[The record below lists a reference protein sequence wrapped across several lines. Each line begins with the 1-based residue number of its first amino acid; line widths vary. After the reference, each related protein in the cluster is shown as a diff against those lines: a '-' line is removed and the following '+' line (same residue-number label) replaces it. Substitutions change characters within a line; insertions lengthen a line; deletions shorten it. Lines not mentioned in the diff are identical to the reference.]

1 MRKAIGVLV
10 LIISVVYAHAQADF
24 PKDSSMF
31 KTLGWWE
38 IRQKDSLYTSIGHR
52 YMAGSNLLIESIYA
66 NDSQRFHLHNEY
78 KCSNLYYTIYI
89 KEYSMYLRRGI
100 NSIHETSNDYVSISK
115 CSGNSIYSYVD
126 ICESISFSFYSY
138 SKDFVPDK
146 LDRNCIRLSIGKDE
160 MIEQFNAK
168 GSDDYPDKI
177 ITTIFTRLNEDE
189 VKADTKHDL
198 QRIFS
203 DRFDLSF
210 IKSQDELLE
219 YYAKLPKDSYYY
231 SCKEK
236 LVTLSYLVKNFEG
249 RWKYSNIQNGES
261 AELKAV
267 NLNGTAVLFVADTEI
282 SAETELLP
290 TAYFTYPFIFPAT
303 KLWIGQIV
311 ANAKVK
317 VPNLLLKFNI
327 NGFGS
332 ASENGNIMYIPTY
345 VYIRDNKEKDI
356 YNIFRDKFYSKYI
369 KKEGNKYYFKSF
381 IHYNKEIIG
390 KDGKK
395 YLVSRRRDV
404 YLKWEIN
411 EDFSVVDEYLDLC
424 DGNGWQHTVKFEKIK

>member
-1 MRKAIGVLV
+1 MKKAIGVLV

-126 ICESISFSFYSY
+126 LHEFSSFNSY
-138 SKDFVPDK
+138 IKDFV
-146 LDRNCIRLSIGKDE
+146 S
-160 MIEQFNAK
+160 
-168 GSDDYPDKI
+168 
-177 ITTIFTRLNEDE
+177 
-189 VKADTKHDL
+189 
-198 QRIFS
+198 
-203 DRFDLSF
+203 
-210 IKSQDELLE
+210 
-219 YYAKLPKDSYYY
+219 
-231 SCKEK
+231 
-236 LVTLSYLVKNFEG
+236 
-249 RWKYSNIQNGES
+249 
-261 AELKAV
+261 
-267 NLNGTAVLFVADTEI
+267 
-282 SAETELLP
+282 
-290 TAYFTYPFIFPAT
+290 
-303 KLWIGQIV
+303 
-311 ANAKVK
+311 
-317 VPNLLLKFNI
+317 
-327 NGFGS
+327 
-332 ASENGNIMYIPTY
+332 
-345 VYIRDNKEKDI
+345 
-356 YNIFRDKFYSKYI
+356 
-369 KKEGNKYYFKSF
+369 NKYYFKSF
-381 IHYNKEIIG
+381 IHYNKEIIDE
-390 KDGKK
+390 DGKK

>member
-1 MRKAIGVLV
+1 
-10 LIISVVYAHAQADF
+10 
-24 PKDSSMF
+24 
-31 KTLGWWE
+31 
-38 IRQKDSLYTSIGHR
+38 
-52 YMAGSNLLIESIYA
+52 
-66 NDSQRFHLHNEY
+66 
-78 KCSNLYYTIYI
+78 
-89 KEYSMYLRRGI
+89 MYLRRGI

-115 CSGNSIYSYVD
+115 CSGNSIYAYVD
-126 ICESISFSFYSY
+126 LHEFSSFNSY
-138 SKDFVPDK
+138 IKDFVSDK
-146 LDRNCIRLSIGKDE
+146 LDRNCIRISIEKDR
-160 MIEQFNAK
+160 MIWQFNAK

-203 DRFDLSF
+203 DRFGLSF

-236 LVTLSYLVKNFEG
+236 LETLSYLVKNFEG

-267 NLNGTAVLFVADTEI
+267 NLNGTAVLFVADIEI

-290 TAYFTYPFIFPAT
+290 TAYFTYPFIYPVIE
-303 KLWIGQIV
+303 KWVGQIV

-327 NGFGS
+327 NGLGL
-332 ASENGNIMYIPTY
+332 ADKTGNIMYIPTY
-345 VYIRDNKEKDI
+345 IYIRDNKENGI

-381 IHYNKEIIG
+381 IHYNKEIIDE
-390 KDGKK
+390 DGKK

>member
-1 MRKAIGVLV
+1 MKKAIGVLV

-31 KTLGWWE
+31 KILGWWE
-38 IRQKDSLYTSIGHR
+38 AREKDSIYTSIVHR
-52 YMAGSNLLIESIYA
+52 YMAGSNLLIENYYA
-66 NDSQRFHLHNEY
+66 NDSQRFHLHNTY
-78 KCSNLYYTIYI
+78 KCSNSYYTIYI
-89 KEYSMYLRRGI
+89 KEYSIYLRRGI
-100 NSIHETSNDYVSISK
+100 SSIYETSNDYVSISK
-115 CSGNSIYSYVD
+115 CSGNSIYAYVD
-126 ICESISFSFYSY
+126 LHEFSSFNSY
-138 SKDFVPDK
+138 IKDFVSDK
-146 LDRNCIRLSIGKDE
+146 LDRNCIRISIEKDR
-160 MIEQFNAK
+160 MIKQLNVKEID
-168 GSDDYPDKI
+168 SWPDKI

-203 DRFDLSF
+203 DRFGLSF

-236 LVTLSYLVKNFEG
+236 LETLSYLVKNFEG

-290 TAYFTYPFIFPAT
+290 TAYFTYPFIYPVIE
-303 KLWIGQIV
+303 KWVGQIV

-327 NGFGS
+327 DGLGS

-369 KKEGNKYYFKSF
+369 KK
-381 IHYNKEIIG
+381 
-390 KDGKK
+390 
-395 YLVSRRRDV
+395 RR
-404 YLKWEIN
+404 
-411 EDFSVVDEYLDLC
+411 
-424 DGNGWQHTVKFEKIK
+424 

>member
-1 MRKAIGVLV
+1 MKKAIGVLV

-31 KTLGWWE
+31 KILGWWE
-38 IRQKDSLYTSIGHR
+38 AREKDSIYTSIVHR
-52 YMAGSNLLIESIYA
+52 YMAGSNLLIENYYA
-66 NDSQRFHLHNEY
+66 NDSQRFHLHNTY
-78 KCSNLYYTIYI
+78 KCSNSYYTIYI

-115 CSGNSIYSYVD
+115 CSGNSIYAYVD
-126 ICESISFSFYSY
+126 LHEFSSFNSY
-138 SKDFVPDK
+138 IKDFVSDK
-146 LDRNCIRLSIGKDE
+146 LDRNCIRISIEKDR
-160 MIEQFNAK
+160 MIWQFNAK

-236 LVTLSYLVKNFEG
+236 LETLSYLVKNFEG

-290 TAYFTYPFIFPAT
+290 TAYFTYNSADMTDWAWKMVT
-303 KLWIGQIV
+303 KS
-311 ANAKVK
+311 KVK

-327 NGFGS
+327 DGLGS

-345 VYIRDNKEKDI
+345 MYIYDNKEKESYEI
-356 YNIFRDKFYSKYI
+356 YRRLFYSTFI
-369 KKEGNKYYFKSF
+369 KKVSNKYYFKSYVR
-381 IHYNKEIIG
+381 YNEEVLDVAKMRLG
-390 KDGKK
+390 K
-395 YLVSRRRDV
+395 RFRDV

>member
-1 MRKAIGVLV
+1 MKKAIGVLV

-31 KTLGWWE
+31 KILGWWE
-38 IRQKDSLYTSIGHR
+38 AREKDSIYTSIVHR
-52 YMAGSNLLIESIYA
+52 YMAGSNLLIENYYA
-66 NDSQRFHLHNEY
+66 NDSQRFHLHNTY
-78 KCSNLYYTIYI
+78 KCSNSYYTIYI

-115 CSGNSIYSYVD
+115 CLDNTIYAYVD
-126 ICESISFSFYSY
+126 MCESISFSFYNY
-138 SKDFVPDK
+138 SKDFVSDK

-177 ITTIFTRLNEDE
+177 ITIIFTRLNEDE

-203 DRFDLSF
+203 DRIDLSF

-236 LVTLSYLVKNFEG
+236 LETLSYLVKNFEG

-290 TAYFTYPFIFPAT
+290 TAYFTYNSADMTDWAWKMVT
-303 KLWIGQIV
+303 KS
-311 ANAKVK
+311 KVK

-327 NGFGS
+327 NGLGL
-332 ASENGNIMYIPTY
+332 ADKTGNIMYIPTY
-345 VYIRDNKEKDI
+345 MYIYDNKEKESYEI
-356 YNIFRDKFYSKYI
+356 YRRLFYSTFI
-369 KKEGNKYYFKSF
+369 KKVSNKYYFKSYVR
-381 IHYNKEIIG
+381 YNEEVLDVAKMRLG
-390 KDGKK
+390 K
-395 YLVSRRRDV
+395 RFRDV

>member
-1 MRKAIGVLV
+1 MKKAIGVLV

-38 IRQKDSLYTSIGHR
+38 ISQKDSLYTSIGHR
-52 YMAGSNLLIESIYA
+52 YMAGSNLLIENIYA
-66 NDSQRFHLHNEY
+66 NDSQRFHLHNTY
-78 KCSNLYYTIYI
+78 KCSNSYYTIYI

-115 CSGNSIYSYVD
+115 CSGNSIYAYVD
-126 ICESISFSFYSY
+126 LHEFSSFNSY
-138 SKDFVPDK
+138 IKDFVSDK
-146 LDRNCIRLSIGKDE
+146 LDRNCIRISIEKDR
-160 MIEQFNAK
+160 MIKQLNVKEID
-168 GSDDYPDKI
+168 SWPDKI

-203 DRFDLSF
+203 DRFGLSF

-236 LVTLSYLVKNFEG
+236 LETLSYLVKNFEG

-290 TAYFTYPFIFPAT
+290 TAYFTYNSADMTDWAWKMVT
-303 KLWIGQIV
+303 KS
-311 ANAKVK
+311 KVK

-327 NGFGS
+327 NGLGL
-332 ASENGNIMYIPTY
+332 ADKTGNIMYIPTY
-345 VYIRDNKEKDI
+345 MYIYDNKEKESYEI
-356 YNIFRDKFYSKYI
+356 YRRLFYSTFI
-369 KKEGNKYYFKSF
+369 KKVSNKYYFKSYVR
-381 IHYNKEIIG
+381 YNEEVLDVAKMRLG
-390 KDGKK
+390 K
-395 YLVSRRRDV
+395 RFRDV

>member
-1 MRKAIGVLV
+1 MKKAIGVLV

-38 IRQKDSLYTSIGHR
+38 ISQKDSLYTSIGHR

-66 NDSQRFHLHNEY
+66 NDSQRFHLHNTY
-78 KCSNLYYTIYI
+78 KCSNSYYTIYI

-100 NSIHETSNDYVSISK
+100 DSIHAISNSYLSISK
-115 CSGNSIYSYVD
+115 CLDNTIYAYVD
-126 ICESISFSFYSY
+126 MCESISFSFYNY
-138 SKDFVPDK
+138 SKDFVSDK
-146 LDRNCIRLSIGKDE
+146 LDRNCIRISIEKDR
-160 MIEQFNAK
+160 MIKQLNVKEID
-168 GSDDYPDKI
+168 SWPDKI

-203 DRFDLSF
+203 DRFGLSF

-236 LVTLSYLVKNFEG
+236 LETLSYLVKNFEG

-290 TAYFTYPFIFPAT
+290 TAYFTYNSADMTDWAWKMVT
-303 KLWIGQIV
+303 KS
-311 ANAKVK
+311 KVK

-327 NGFGS
+327 NGLGL
-332 ASENGNIMYIPTY
+332 ADKTGNIMYIPTY
-345 VYIRDNKEKDI
+345 MYIYDNKEKESYEI
-356 YNIFRDKFYSKYI
+356 YRRLFYSTFI
-369 KKEGNKYYFKSF
+369 KKVSNKYYFKSYVR
-381 IHYNKEIIG
+381 YNEEVLDVAKMRLG
-390 KDGKK
+390 K
-395 YLVSRRRDV
+395 RFRDV

>member
-1 MRKAIGVLV
+1 MKKAIGVLV

-78 KCSNLYYTIYI
+78 KCSNSYYTIYI

-138 SKDFVPDK
+138 SKDFVSDK

-203 DRFDLSF
+203 DRFGLSF

-236 LVTLSYLVKNFEG
+236 LETLSYLVKNFEG

-290 TAYFTYPFIFPAT
+290 TAYFTYNSADMTDWAWKMVT
-303 KLWIGQIV
+303 KS
-311 ANAKVK
+311 KVK

-327 NGFGS
+327 NGLGL
-332 ASENGNIMYIPTY
+332 ADKTGNIMYIPTY
-345 VYIRDNKEKDI
+345 MYIYDNKEKESYEI
-356 YNIFRDKFYSKYI
+356 YRRLFYSTFI
-369 KKEGNKYYFKSF
+369 KKVSNKYYFKSYVR
-381 IHYNKEIIG
+381 YNEEV
-390 KDGKK
+390 
-395 YLVSRRRDV
+395 LDV
-404 YLKWEIN
+404 AKN
-411 EDFSVVDEYLDLC
+411 EV
-424 DGNGWQHTVKFEKIK
+424 G

>member
-1 MRKAIGVLV
+1 MKKAIGVLV

-78 KCSNLYYTIYI
+78 KCSNSYYTIYI
-89 KEYSMYLRRGI
+89 KEYSIYLRRGI
-100 NSIHETSNDYVSISK
+100 DSIHAISNSYLSISK
-115 CSGNSIYSYVD
+115 CLDNTIYAYVD
-126 ICESISFSFYSY
+126 MCESISFSFYNY
-138 SKDFVPDK
+138 SKDFVSDK
-146 LDRNCIRLSIGKDE
+146 LDKNCIRISIEKDR
-160 MIEQFNAK
+160 MIKQLNVKEID
-168 GSDDYPDKI
+168 SWPDKI

-203 DRFDLSF
+203 DRFGLSF

-236 LVTLSYLVKNFEG
+236 LETLSYLVKNFEG

-290 TAYFTYPFIFPAT
+290 TAYFTYNSADMTDWAWKMVT
-303 KLWIGQIV
+303 KS
-311 ANAKVK
+311 KVK

-327 NGFGS
+327 DGLGS

-345 VYIRDNKEKDI
+345 MYIYDNKEKESYEI
-356 YNIFRDKFYSKYI
+356 YRRLFYSTFI
-369 KKEGNKYYFKSF
+369 KKVSNKYYFKSYVR
-381 IHYNKEIIG
+381 YNEEVLDVAKMRLG
-390 KDGKK
+390 K
-395 YLVSRRRDV
+395 RFRDV

>member
-1 MRKAIGVLV
+1 MKKAIGVLV

-38 IRQKDSLYTSIGHR
+38 ISQKDSLYTSIGHR
-52 YMAGSNLLIESIYA
+52 YMAGSNLLIENIYA

-78 KCSNLYYTIYI
+78 KCSNSYYTIYI

-100 NSIHETSNDYVSISK
+100 DSIHAISNSYLSISK
-115 CSGNSIYSYVD
+115 CLDNTIYAYVD
-126 ICESISFSFYSY
+126 MCESISFSFYNY
-138 SKDFVPDK
+138 SKDFVSDK

-203 DRFDLSF
+203 DRFGLSF

-236 LVTLSYLVKNFEG
+236 LETLSYLVKNFEG

-290 TAYFTYPFIFPAT
+290 TAYFTYNSADMTDWAWKMVT
-303 KLWIGQIV
+303 KS
-311 ANAKVK
+311 KVK

-327 NGFGS
+327 NGLGL
-332 ASENGNIMYIPTY
+332 ADKTGNIMYIPTY
-345 VYIRDNKEKDI
+345 MYIYDNKEKESYEI
-356 YNIFRDKFYSKYI
+356 YRRLFYSTFI
-369 KKEGNKYYFKSF
+369 KKVSNKYYFKSYVR
-381 IHYNKEIIG
+381 YNEEVLDVAKMRLG
-390 KDGKK
+390 K
-395 YLVSRRRDV
+395 RFRDV

>member
-1 MRKAIGVLV
+1 MKKAIGVLV

-38 IRQKDSLYTSIGHR
+38 ISQKDSLYTSIGHR
-52 YMAGSNLLIESIYA
+52 YMAGSNLLIENIYA
-66 NDSQRFHLHNEY
+66 NDSQRFHLHNTY
-78 KCSNLYYTIYI
+78 KCSNSYYTIYI

-115 CSGNSIYSYVD
+115 CSGNSIYAYVD
-126 ICESISFSFYSY
+126 LHEFSSFNSY
-138 SKDFVPDK
+138 IKDFVSDK
-146 LDRNCIRLSIGKDE
+146 LDRNCIRISIEKDR
-160 MIEQFNAK
+160 MIKQLNVKEID
-168 GSDDYPDKI
+168 SWPDKI

-203 DRFDLSF
+203 DRFGLSF

-236 LVTLSYLVKNFEG
+236 LETLSYLVKNFEG

-267 NLNGTAVLFVADTEI
+267 NLNGTAVLFVADTE
-282 SAETELLP
+282 P
-290 TAYFTYPFIFPAT
+290 Q
-303 KLWIGQIV
+303 KLSCCQQRILHIH
-311 ANAKVK
+311 
-317 VPNLLLKFNI
+317 
-327 NGFGS
+327 
-332 ASENGNIMYIPTY
+332 
-345 VYIRDNKEKDI
+345 
-356 YNIFRDKFYSKYI
+356 
-369 KKEGNKYYFKSF
+369 SF
-381 IHYNKEIIG
+381 IR
-390 KDGKK
+390 
-395 YLVSRRRDV
+395 L
-404 YLKWEIN
+404 
-411 EDFSVVDEYLDLC
+411 
-424 DGNGWQHTVKFEKIK
+424 

>member
-1 MRKAIGVLV
+1 MKKAIGVLV
-10 LIISVVYAHAQADF
+10 LIISVVHAHAQADF

-78 KCSNLYYTIYI
+78 KCSNSYYTIYI

-100 NSIHETSNDYVSISK
+100 DSIHAISNSYLSISK
-115 CSGNSIYSYVD
+115 CLDNTIYAYVD
-126 ICESISFSFYSY
+126 MCESISFSFYNY
-138 SKDFVPDK
+138 SKDFVSDK
-146 LDRNCIRLSIGKDE
+146 LDRNCIRISIEKDR
-160 MIEQFNAK
+160 MIKQLNVKEID
-168 GSDDYPDKI
+168 SWPDKI

-203 DRFDLSF
+203 DRFGLSF

-236 LVTLSYLVKNFEG
+236 LETLSYLVKNFEG

-290 TAYFTYPFIFPAT
+290 TAYFTYNSADMTDWAWKMVT
-303 KLWIGQIV
+303 KS
-311 ANAKVK
+311 KVK

-327 NGFGS
+327 NGLGL
-332 ASENGNIMYIPTY
+332 ADKTGNIMYIPTY
-345 VYIRDNKEKDI
+345 MYIYDNKEKESYEI
-356 YNIFRDKFYSKYI
+356 YRRLFYSTFI
-369 KKEGNKYYFKSF
+369 KKVSNKYYFKSYVR
-381 IHYNKEIIG
+381 YNEEVLDVAKMRLG
-390 KDGKK
+390 K
-395 YLVSRRRDV
+395 RFRDV

>member
-1 MRKAIGVLV
+1 MKKAIGVLV

-78 KCSNLYYTIYI
+78 KCSNSYYTIYI

-100 NSIHETSNDYVSISK
+100 DSIHAISNSYLSISK
-115 CSGNSIYSYVD
+115 CLDNTIYAYVD
-126 ICESISFSFYSY
+126 MCESISFSFYNY
-138 SKDFVPDK
+138 SKDFVSDK
-146 LDRNCIRLSIGKDE
+146 LDRNCIRISIEKDR
-160 MIEQFNAK
+160 MIKQLNVKEID
-168 GSDDYPDKI
+168 SWPDKI

-203 DRFDLSF
+203 DRFGLSF

-236 LVTLSYLVKNFEG
+236 LETLSYLVKNFEG

-290 TAYFTYPFIFPAT
+290 TAYFTYNSADMTDWAWKMVT
-303 KLWIGQIV
+303 KS
-311 ANAKVK
+311 KVK

-327 NGFGS
+327 NGLGL
-332 ASENGNIMYIPTY
+332 ADKTGNIMYIPTY
-345 VYIRDNKEKDI
+345 MYIYDNKEKESYEI
-356 YNIFRDKFYSKYI
+356 YRRLFYSTFI
-369 KKEGNKYYFKSF
+369 KKVSNKYYFKSYVR
-381 IHYNKEIIG
+381 YNEEVLDVAKMRLG
-390 KDGKK
+390 K
-395 YLVSRRRDV
+395 RFRDV

>member
-1 MRKAIGVLV
+1 M
-10 LIISVVYAHAQADF
+10 
-24 PKDSSMF
+24 
-31 KTLGWWE
+31 
-38 IRQKDSLYTSIGHR
+38 
-52 YMAGSNLLIESIYA
+52 
-66 NDSQRFHLHNEY
+66 
-78 KCSNLYYTIYI
+78 
-89 KEYSMYLRRGI
+89 
-100 NSIHETSNDYVSISK
+100 
-115 CSGNSIYSYVD
+115 
-126 ICESISFSFYSY
+126 
-138 SKDFVPDK
+138 
-146 LDRNCIRLSIGKDE
+146 
-160 MIEQFNAK
+160 
-168 GSDDYPDKI
+168 
-177 ITTIFTRLNEDE
+177 
-189 VKADTKHDL
+189 
-198 QRIFS
+198 
-203 DRFDLSF
+203 
-210 IKSQDELLE
+210 LE

-236 LVTLSYLVKNFEG
+236 LETLSYLVKNFEG

-290 TAYFTYPFIFPAT
+290 TAYFTYPFIYPVIE
-303 KLWIGQIV
+303 KWVGQIV

-327 NGFGS
+327 DGLGS

-381 IHYNKEIIG
+381 IHYNKEIIDE
-390 KDGKK
+390 DGKK

>member
-1 MRKAIGVLV
+1 MKKAIGVLV

-78 KCSNLYYTIYI
+78 KCSNSYYTIYI

-100 NSIHETSNDYVSISK
+100 DSIHAISNSYLSISK
-115 CSGNSIYSYVD
+115 CLDNTIYAYVD
-126 ICESISFSFYSY
+126 MCESISFSFYNY
-138 SKDFVPDK
+138 SKDFVSDK
-146 LDRNCIRLSIGKDE
+146 LDRNCIRISIEKDR
-160 MIEQFNAK
+160 MIKQLNVKEID
-168 GSDDYPDKI
+168 SWPDKI

-203 DRFDLSF
+203 DRFGLSF

-236 LVTLSYLVKNFEG
+236 LETLSYLVKNFEG

-290 TAYFTYPFIFPAT
+290 TAYFTYNSADMTDWAWKMVT
-303 KLWIGQIV
+303 KS
-311 ANAKVK
+311 KVK

-327 NGFGS
+327 NGLGL
-332 ASENGNIMYIPTY
+332 ADKTGNIMYIPTY
-345 VYIRDNKEKDI
+345 MYIYDNKEKESYEI
-356 YNIFRDKFYSKYI
+356 YRRLFYSTFI
-369 KKEGNKYYFKSF
+369 KKVSNKYYFKSYVR
-381 IHYNKEIIG
+381 YNEEVLDVAKMRL
-390 KDGKK
+390 GKK
-395 YLVSRRRDV
+395 FRDV

>member
-1 MRKAIGVLV
+1 MKKAIGVLV

-38 IRQKDSLYTSIGHR
+38 ISQKDSLYTSIGHR
-52 YMAGSNLLIESIYA
+52 YMAGSNLLIENIYA

-78 KCSNLYYTIYI
+78 KCSNSYYTIYI

-100 NSIHETSNDYVSISK
+100 DSIHAISNSYLSISK
-115 CSGNSIYSYVD
+115 CLDNTIYAYVD
-126 ICESISFSFYSY
+126 MCESISFSFYNY
-138 SKDFVPDK
+138 SKDFVSDK
-146 LDRNCIRLSIGKDE
+146 LDRNCIRISIEKDR
-160 MIEQFNAK
+160 MIKQLNVKEID
-168 GSDDYPDKI
+168 SWPDKI

-203 DRFDLSF
+203 DRFGLSF

-236 LVTLSYLVKNFEG
+236 LETLSYLVKNFEG

-290 TAYFTYPFIFPAT
+290 TAYFTY
-303 KLWIGQIV
+303 
-311 ANAKVK
+311 N
-317 VPNLLLKFNI
+317 
-327 NGFGS
+327 S
-332 ASENGNIMYIPTY
+332 ADMT
-345 VYIRDNKEKDI
+345 D
-356 YNIFRDKFYSKYI
+356 
-369 KKEGNKYYFKSF
+369 
-381 IHYNKEIIG
+381 
-390 KDGKK
+390 
-395 YLVSRRRDV
+395 
-404 YLKWEIN
+404 WA
-411 EDFSVVDEYLDLC
+411 
-424 DGNGWQHTVKFEKIK
+424 

>member
-1 MRKAIGVLV
+1 MKKAIGVLV
-10 LIISVVYAHAQADF
+10 LIISVVYVHAQADF

-31 KTLGWWE
+31 KILGWWE
-38 IRQKDSLYTSIGHR
+38 AREKDSIYTSIVHR
-52 YMAGSNLLIESIYA
+52 YMAGSNLLIENYYA
-66 NDSQRFHLHNEY
+66 NDSQRFHLHNTY
-78 KCSNLYYTIYI
+78 KCSNSYYTIYI
-89 KEYSMYLRRGI
+89 KEYSIYLRRGI
-100 NSIHETSNDYVSISK
+100 SSIYETSNDYVSISK
-115 CSGNSIYSYVD
+115 CSGNSIYAYVD
-126 ICESISFSFYSY
+126 LHEFSSFNSY
-138 SKDFVPDK
+138 IKDFVSDK
-146 LDRNCIRLSIGKDE
+146 LDRNCIRISIEKDR
-160 MIEQFNAK
+160 MIWQFNAK

-203 DRFDLSF
+203 DRFGLSF

-236 LVTLSYLVKNFEG
+236 LETLSYLVKNFEG

-290 TAYFTYPFIFPAT
+290 TAYFTYPFIYPVIE
-303 KLWIGQIV
+303 KWVGQIV

-327 NGFGS
+327 DGLGS

-345 VYIRDNKEKDI
+345 VYIRDNKENGI

-381 IHYNKEIIG
+381 IHYNKEIIDE
-390 KDGKK
+390 DGKK

-404 YLKWEIN
+404 Y
-411 EDFSVVDEYLDLC
+411 
-424 DGNGWQHTVKFEKIK
+424 

>member
-1 MRKAIGVLV
+1 MKKAIGVLV

-38 IRQKDSLYTSIGHR
+38 ISQKDSLYTSIGHR

-78 KCSNLYYTIYI
+78 KCSNSYYTIYI

-100 NSIHETSNDYVSISK
+100 DSIHAISNSYLSISK
-115 CSGNSIYSYVD
+115 CLDNTIYAYVD
-126 ICESISFSFYSY
+126 MCESISFSFYNY
-138 SKDFVPDK
+138 SKDFVSDK
-146 LDRNCIRLSIGKDE
+146 LDRNCIRISIEKDR
-160 MIEQFNAK
+160 MIKQLNVKEID
-168 GSDDYPDKI
+168 SWPDKI

-203 DRFDLSF
+203 DRFGLSF

-236 LVTLSYLVKNFEG
+236 LETLSYLVKNFEG

-290 TAYFTYPFIFPAT
+290 TAYFTYNSADMTDWAWKMVT
-303 KLWIGQIV
+303 KS
-311 ANAKVK
+311 KVK

-327 NGFGS
+327 NGLGL
-332 ASENGNIMYIPTY
+332 ADKTGNIMYIPTY
-345 VYIRDNKEKDI
+345 MYIYDNKEKESYEI
-356 YNIFRDKFYSKYI
+356 YRRLFYSTFI
-369 KKEGNKYYFKSF
+369 KKVSNKYYFKSYVR
-381 IHYNKEIIG
+381 YNEEVLDVAKMRLG
-390 KDGKK
+390 K
-395 YLVSRRRDV
+395 RFRDV